1 MLCGALEYRG
11 LAENKELPLSFS
23 SHQIESNLI
32 STGIAGGSLRFGGT
46 FTAKGAYHAARARK
60 LQTERR
66 LAWLQGL
73 WDDPACFDAIVASGR
88 YLKLCAMLE
97 WADDTNN
104 AARLRLL
111 DASGQRISPNS

>member
-1 MLCGALEYRG
+1 
-11 LAENKELPLSFS
+11 LSFS
-23 SHQIESNLI
+23 SHRIEGNLV
-32 STGIAGGSLRFGGT
+32 STGIAGGSPRFDGT
-46 FTAKGAYHAARARK
+46 FTAKGAYPDYPAARVRK

-97 WADDTNN
+97 WANDIND
-104 AARLRLL
+104 AASLRLL
-111 DASGQRISPNS
+111 DASGQRISPNN